1 MKKKILIYIPH
12 DSYFYYFQ
20 YDAYKEIKKNYHL
33 YFLLNKQTC
42 KNDKN
47 VLKNYNYSFFNPDQE
62 LQKKYSRI
70 IFLGMAY
77 NRKISKSFTYLF
89 RRYFPNFFDFLKRKK
104 QKRSESEVKENIII
118 FYLKNFYE
126 HSS

>member
-47 VLKNYNYSFFNPDQE
+47 VLINYNYSFNPDRE
-62 LQKKYSRI
+62 LKNIKI
-70 IFLGMAY
+70 IFLEWFIIE
-77 NRKISKSFTYLF
+77 KISKSFTYLF
-89 RRYFPNFFDFLKRKK
+89 RDIFKFFDFLKRKNRRDLK
-104 QKRSESEVKENIII
+104 VKLLKYNNFLFKKFLWYFNI
-118 FYLKNFYE
+118 FNK
-126 HSS
+126 